1 MKEFWNLFKIKIN
14 VIKDLGF
21 IGSSNII
28 GTVISAVF
36 WLYLANLLGAEGYGE
51 IQFYIAIAGMVY
63 IVSTLGRPNIITVYA
78 AKNIKIHSTLFLI
91 SIIGGLISLLILF
104 GLFGRLDIGI
114 IILGFIIYDLSI
126 NYFLG
131 KKQYSKYAINFLI
144 QKGLMLCLGIGFYYI
159 FGPEGI
165 IFGMALS
172 YIHFVFLSFKISRD
186 SKIDFPLLKSKR
198 GFIISNYLESSIGGI
213 KGEIDKIL
221 IVPLLGFTILGNYAL
236 ALQFYVVMMAVS
248 LIVFKYLIPQ
258 DASGIQNLG
267 LKKLTVLISILI
279 SVLSI
284 ILTPFIIPQIFPQ
297 YVDSIIAIQILSVSV
312 PGATIGYIYVSKFLG
327 SEKGKLVLV
336 GRIISISSLVLGMLI
351 LPGYFGIS
359 GAAAAFVIST
369 YCQTGFFIISKIKY
383 LNNF

>member
-1 MKEFWNLFKIKIN
+1 M
-14 VIKDLGF
+14 
-21 IGSSNII
+21 
-28 GTVISAVF
+28 
-36 WLYLANLLGAEGYGE
+36 YLANLLGAEGYGE
-51 IQFYIAIAGMVY
+51 IQFYIAIAGVVY
-63 IVSTLGRPNIITVYA
+63 IVSTLGRPNTITIYA

-104 GLFGRLDIGI
+104 GIFGRLDIGI

-144 QKGLMLCLGIGFYYI
+144 QKGLMLVLGIGFYYI

-186 SKIDFPLLKSKR
+186 SKIDFSLLKSKR
-198 GFIISNYLESSIGGI
+198 DFIASSYLESTVGGI

-236 ALQFYVVMMAVS
+236 AVQFYIIMMAVS

-279 SVLSI
+279 SVLSM
-284 ILTPFIIPQIFPQ
+284 ILTPVIIPQIFPQ

-312 PGATIGYIYVSKFLG
+312 PGATIGYIYLSKFLG

-359 GAAAAFVIST
+359 GAAVAFVIST

-383 LNNF
+383 VNN

>member
-1 MKEFWNLFKIKIN
+1 MTKFWNLFKIKTT
-14 VIKDLGF
+14 VVKDLGF
-21 IGSSNII
+21 IGFSNII
-28 GTVISAVF
+28 GTVVSAVF

-51 IQFYIAIAGMVY
+51 IQCYIAIAGMVY
-63 IVSTLGRPNIITVYA
+63 IISTLGRPNTITVYA

-104 GLFGRLDIGI
+104 GIFGRLDIGI
-114 IILGFIIYDLSI
+114 IILGFIVYDLSI
-126 NYFLG
+126 NFLLG
-131 KKQYSKYAINFLI
+131 KKEYSKYAIHFLI
-144 QKGLMLCLGIGFYYI
+144 QKGLMLSLGIGFYYI
-159 FGPEGI
+159 FGFEGI

-186 SKIDFPLLKSKR
+186 SKINFSLLKSKR
-198 GFIISNYLESSIGGI
+198 GFITSNYLESSVGGI

-221 IVPLLGFTILGNYAL
+221 IVPLLGFAILGNYAL
-236 ALQFYVVMMAVS
+236 AMQFYAVLMVFS
-248 LIVFKYLIPQ
+248 LIVFRYLLPQ
-258 DASGIQNLG
+258 DSSGVSNPG

-279 SVLSI
+279 SGLSI
-284 ILTPFIIPQIFPQ
+284 ILTPSIIPQIFPQ
-297 YVDSIIAIQILSVSV
+297 YVDSIIAIQILSISV
-312 PGATIGYIYVSKFLG
+312 PGATIGFLYVSKFLG

-359 GAAAAFVIST
+359 GAAVAFVIAT

-383 LNNF
+383 VNN

>member
-1 MKEFWNLFKIKIN
+1 MKKDWNLFKIKN
-14 VIKDLGF
+14 TVLRDLGF
-21 IGSSNII
+21 LGFSNII
-28 GTVISAVF
+28 GTLVSAVF

-63 IVSTLGRPNIITVYA
+63 IVSTLGRPNTITVYA

-104 GLFGRLDIGI
+104 GIFGRLDIGV

-144 QKGLMLCLGIGFYYI
+144 QKGLMLVLGIGFYYI

-186 SKIDFPLLKSKR
+186 SKIDFSLLKSKR
-198 GFIISNYLESSIGGI
+198 GFITSNYLESSVGGI

-221 IVPLLGFTILGNYAL
+221 IVPLLGFAILGNYAL
-236 ALQFYVVMMAVS
+236 AMQFYVVMMAVS
-248 LIVFKYLIPQ
+248 LIVFKYLVPQ

-279 SVLSI
+279 SVLSM
-284 ILTPFIIPQIFPQ
+284 ILTPVIIPQIFPQ

-327 SEKGKLVLV
+327 SEKGKFVLV
-336 GRIISISSLVLGMLI
+336 GRIIAISSLVLGMLI

-369 YCQTGFFIISKIKY
+369 YCQTVFFIISKIKY
-383 LNNF
+383 VNN

>member
-1 MKEFWNLFKIKIN
+1 MKKDWNLFKIKN
-14 VIKDLGF
+14 TVLRDLGF
-21 IGSSNII
+21 LGFSNII
-28 GTVISAVF
+28 GTLVSAVF

-63 IVSTLGRPNIITVYA
+63 IVSTLGRPNTITVYA

-104 GLFGRLDIGI
+104 GIFGRLDIGV

-144 QKGLMLCLGIGFYYI
+144 QKGLMLVLGIGFYYI

-186 SKIDFPLLKSKR
+186 SKIDFSLLKSKR
-198 GFIISNYLESSIGGI
+198 GFITSNYLESSVGGI

-221 IVPLLGFTILGNYAL
+221 IVPLLGFAILGNYAL
-236 ALQFYVVMMAVS
+236 AMQFYVVMMAVS
-248 LIVFKYLIPQ
+248 LIVFKYLVPQ

-279 SVLSI
+279 SVLSM
-284 ILTPFIIPQIFPQ
+284 ILTPVIIPQIFPQ

-327 SEKGKLVLV
+327 SEKGKFVLI
-336 GRIISISSLVLGMLI
+336 GRIIAISSLVLGMLI

-369 YCQTGFFIISKIKY
+369 YCQTVFFIISKIKY
-383 LNNF
+383 VNN

>member
-1 MKEFWNLFKIKIN
+1 MKKDWNLFKIKN
-14 VIKDLGF
+14 TVLRDLGF
-21 IGSSNII
+21 LGFSNII
-28 GTVISAVF
+28 GTLVSAVF

-63 IVSTLGRPNIITVYA
+63 IVSTLGRPNTITVYA

-104 GLFGRLDIGI
+104 GIFGRLDIGV

-144 QKGLMLCLGIGFYYI
+144 QKGLMLVLGIGFYYI

-186 SKIDFPLLKSKR
+186 SKIDFSLLKSKR
-198 GFIISNYLESSIGGI
+198 GFITSNYLESSVGGI

-221 IVPLLGFTILGNYAL
+221 IVPLLGFAILGNYAL
-236 ALQFYVVMMAVS
+236 AMQFYVVMMAVS
-248 LIVFKYLIPQ
+248 LIVFKYLVPQ

-279 SVLSI
+279 SVLSM
-284 ILTPFIIPQIFPQ
+284 ILTPIIIPQIFPQ

-327 SEKGKLVLV
+327 SEKCKFVLV
-336 GRIISISSLVLGMLI
+336 GRIIAISSLVLGMLI

-383 LNNF
+383 VNN

>member
-1 MKEFWNLFKIKIN
+1 MKKDWNLFKIKGT
-14 VIKDLGF
+14 VLKDLGF
-21 IGSSNII
+21 LGFSNII

-63 IVSTLGRPNIITVYA
+63 ILSTLGRPNTITVYA

-104 GLFGRLDIGI
+104 GIFGRLDIGI

-144 QKGLMLCLGIGFYYI
+144 QKGLMLVLGIGFYYI

-186 SKIDFPLLKSKR
+186 SKIDFSLLKSKR
-198 GFIISNYLESSIGGI
+198 NFIASSYVESSVGGI

-236 ALQFYVVMMAVS
+236 AVQFYIIMMAVS

-279 SVLSI
+279 SVLSM
-284 ILTPFIIPQIFPQ
+284 ILTPVVIPQIFPQ

-312 PGATIGYIYVSKFLG
+312 PGATIGYIYLSKFLG

-359 GAAAAFVIST
+359 GAAVAFVIST

-383 LNNF
+383 VNN